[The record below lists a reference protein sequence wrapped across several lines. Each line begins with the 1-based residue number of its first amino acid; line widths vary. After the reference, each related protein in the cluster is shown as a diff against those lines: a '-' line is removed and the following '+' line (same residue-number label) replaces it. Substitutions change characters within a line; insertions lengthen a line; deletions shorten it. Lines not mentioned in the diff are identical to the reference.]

1 MKSPSLRFN
10 MSIQV
15 LFFLLLIPI
24 YSQWTSTT
32 AFMPTPRV
40 FPTRRHYNVRDTPN
54 SLILHRSHSKKTN
67 GVDITSSEQSSRMIN
82 SKAKLVLHEF
92 VSHVQNSVENQSFV
106 SLTLRGVKRKKKTN
120 DVQAASL
127 RGSIRQVQGRLVQV
141 KNQEKPILQLTLKYH
156 GATDI
161 AKNVQR
167 DEISDHLAQL
177 IMDPSIAASE
187 WGVEAIQS
195 QPIQGGEC
203 RTLENIW
210 DLQQVASKSPKL
222 VSKRVETS
230 LPQDATSVL
239 SHDRVKQ
246 VPLDNQADFL
256 QALGVTKPDGKPRPG
271 MQSKLR
277 QCQKFV
283 EIVGGLVEKV
293 PGGSDRPI
301 SVVDMGCGRGYLTF
315 ALHAHLCEKYAQV
328 ASKGIDVRPKLVEEI
343 SGIAQS
349 LGGDFKTLKFE
360 EGTIEEVAA
369 SVDGDALKDDVSD
382 GSLDILIALH
392 ACDTATDDALWAGI
406 SRGADLLVVAPCCH
420 KQVRPQLNAHVA
432 TDGRTHP
439 LADVLQYG
447 VYRERLAETATDSL
461 RALLLERAGYN
472 VNVFEFIGGE
482 HTSKNVM
489 ITAIKSRASRDFDDV
504 DQRIQ
509 ALAAFHGVKQQK
521 LAAWMGN
528 SLGES
533 GEHSG
538 NMPKL
543 SVNRM
548 PPKVKSAKAVEP
560 VGAISS
566 SKNENEQDQVA
577 GDSTEDLEQLTIAE
591 LKERLRD
598 AGLPISGRKGELID
612 RLASA

>member
-1 MKSPSLRFN
+1 MPIPIVFL
-10 MSIQV
+10 
-15 LFFLLLIPI
+15 LLLIPL

-32 AFMPTPRV
+32 AFV
-40 FPTRRHYNVRDTPN
+40 IFPQRCHHNVRDTPN
-54 SLILHRSHSKKTN
+54 SLVLHSEKTN
-67 GVDITSSEQSSRMIN
+67 AVDTTSSEQSSRVIYI
-82 SKAKLVLHEF
+82 KEKIVHEF
-92 VSHVQNSVENQSFV
+92 VSHVQNSIENQSFV
-106 SLTLRGVKRKKKTN
+106 SLTLRGVKRKKT
-120 DVQAASL
+120 DDIQVTSL

-141 KNQEKPILQLTLKYH
+141 KNQEKPMLQLTLKYH

-177 IMDPSIAASE
+177 ILDPSIAASE
-187 WGVEAIQS
+187 WGVEAIQA

-222 VSKRVETS
+222 VSKRIETPS
-230 LPQDATSVL
+230 PQDATLVL

-246 VPLDNQADFL
+246 VPLNNQADFL
-256 QALGVTKPDGKPRPG
+256 QALGVTKVDGKPRPG

-283 EIVGGLVEKV
+283 EIVSGLVQKV
-293 PGGSDRPI
+293 PGRPDRPI

-315 ALHAHLCEKYAQV
+315 ALHAHLCEKYTKV
-328 ASKGIDVRPKLVEEI
+328 ASKGIDVRPKLVEDI

-349 LGGDFKTLKFE
+349 LGGDFETLTFE

-369 SVDGDALKDDVSD
+369 SAVDGDDLNDDLND
-382 GSLDILIALH
+382 DSLDILIALH

-432 TDGRTHP
+432 ANNRSHP

-489 ITAIKSRASRDFDDV
+489 ITAIKSRATPDFEAV
-504 DQRIQ
+504 DERIQ
-509 ALAAFHGVKQQK
+509 ALAAFHGVKQHK

-528 SLGES
+528 SLGGS
-533 GEHSG
+533 GEKG
-538 NMPKL
+538 GKTPKL
-543 SVNRM
+543 SVHRM
-548 PPKVKSAKAVEP
+548 PTKRESAKVVDSNGAV
-560 VGAISS
+560 SS
-566 SKNENEQDQVA
+566 SNDQQEEDQFS
-577 GDSTEDLEQLTIAE
+577 GDITEDLESLTIAE
-591 LKERLRD
+591 LKEKLRG
-598 AGLPISGRKGELID
+598 AGLPISGGKGELIE

>member
-1 MKSPSLRFN
+1 MY
-10 MSIQV
+10 IQV
-15 LFFLLLIPI
+15 VFFLLSI
-24 YSQWTSTT
+24 STT
-32 AFMPTPRV
+32 AFVPTPQV
-40 FPTRRHYNVRDTPN
+40 PQRRHHNVRDTPHTPN
-54 SLILHRSHSKKTN
+54 SLILHSEKTN
-67 GVDITSSEQSSRMIN
+67 RVDTTSSEQSSGIIN
-82 SKAKLVLHEF
+82 NKTKHVHEF
-92 VSHVQNSVENQSFV
+92 VSHVQNSIETQSFV
-106 SLTLRGVKRKKKTN
+106 SLTLRGVKRKKTD
-120 DVQAASL
+120 DVQIASL
-127 RGSIRQVQGRLVQV
+127 RGSIRQVQGRLIQV
-141 KNQEKPILQLTLKYH
+141 KNQENPMLQLTLKYH

-161 AKNVQR
+161 AKNVHQ
-167 DEISDHLAQL
+167 DEISDYLAQL
-177 IMDPSIAASE
+177 ILDPSIAASE
-187 WGVEAIQS
+187 WGVEAIQA

-203 RTLENIW
+203 RTLENVW
-210 DLQQVASKSPKL
+210 DLQQIASKSPRL
-222 VSKRVETS
+222 VSKRVDTP
-230 LPQDATSVL
+230 LPQDATLVL

-246 VPLDNQADFL
+246 VPLNNQADFL

-283 EIVGGLVEKV
+283 ETVGGLVQKV
-293 PGGSDRPI
+293 PGFSDRSI

-315 ALHAHLCEKYAQV
+315 ALHAHLCEKYSQV

-349 LGGDFKTLKFE
+349 LGGDFKTLAFE
-360 EGTIEEVAA
+360 EGTIEKVAA
-369 SVDGDALKDDVSD
+369 SVDGDSLKDDGND
-382 GSLDILIALH
+382 DSLDILIALH

-432 TDGRTHP
+432 ANSRTHP

-489 ITAIKSRASRDFDDV
+489 ITAIKSRTSPDLDDV
-504 DQRIQ
+504 DERIQ
-509 ALAAFHGVKQQK
+509 ALAAFHGVKKQK

-528 SLGES
+528 SLGGS
-533 GEHSG
+533 GEDSG
-538 NMPKL
+538 NTPKL

-548 PPKVKSAKAVEP
+548 PPKRESAKAVKP
-560 VGAISS
+560 NGAVSS
-566 SKNENEQDQVA
+566 SNNQEGQVS
-577 GDSTEDLEQLTIAE
+577 GDSTEDLESLTIAE

-598 AGLPISGRKGELID
+598 AALPISGRKGQLIE

>member
-1 MKSPSLRFN
+1 
-10 MSIQV
+10 MSIQAV
-15 LFFLLLIPI
+15 IFLLLVPL

-32 AFMPTPRV
+32 AFVV
-40 FPTRRHYNVRDTPN
+40 FPERRHHNVRDTPN
-54 SLILHRSHSKKTN
+54 SLMLHSEKTN
-67 GVDITSSEQSSRMIN
+67 HVDITSSGQSSKIIDNKRKI
-82 SKAKLVLHEF
+82 VHEF
-92 VSHVQNSVENQSFV
+92 VSHVQNSIQNQSFV
-106 SLTLRGVKRKKKTN
+106 SLTLRGVKRKKTDSVK
-120 DVQAASL
+120 AASL

-141 KNQEKPILQLTLKYH
+141 KNQEKTMLQLTLKYH

-177 IMDPSIAASE
+177 ILDPSIAASE
-187 WGVEAIQS
+187 WGVEAIQA

-203 RTLENIW
+203 RTLENVW
-210 DLQQVASKSPKL
+210 DLQRVASKSPKL
-222 VSKRVETS
+222 VSKRIETP
-230 LPQDATSVL
+230 LPQDATLVL

-246 VPLDNQADFL
+246 VPLNNQADFL
-256 QALGVTKPDGKPRPG
+256 QALGVTKADGKPRPG

-283 EIVGGLVEKV
+283 EIVGGLVQKV
-293 PGGSDRPI
+293 GPDRPI

-315 ALHAHLCEKYAQV
+315 ALHAHLCEKYNTV

-349 LGGDFKTLKFE
+349 LGGDFETLTFE

-369 SVDGDALKDDVSD
+369 SSVDGDAMKDDVYD
-382 GSLDILIALH
+382 DSLDILIALH

-432 TDGRTHP
+432 ASGRIHP

-447 VYRERLAETATDSL
+447 VYRERFAETATDSL

-489 ITAIKSRASRDFDDV
+489 ITAIKSRVSPDFDDV
-504 DQRIQ
+504 DERIQ

-521 LAAWMGN
+521 LAAWMGH
-528 SLGES
+528 SLGGSGES
-533 GEHSG
+533 GG
-538 NMPKL
+538 KMPKL
-543 SVNRM
+543 SVHRM
-548 PPKVKSAKAVEP
+548 PPKREYAKSVDSNGAV
-560 VGAISS
+560 SS
-566 SKNENEQDQVA
+566 SDNQEKEDQVS
-577 GDSTEDLEQLTIAE
+577 GDSTEDLELLTIVE

-598 AGLPISGRKGELID
+598 AGLPISGRKGELIE
-612 RLASA
+612 RLSSA